1 MFRRIKM
8 LYHAIAAWASQTT
21 QVSNRVD
28 LERLECLS
36 PIDRYVVCSGVF
48 NNQALFDPVYEDW
61 RIKRLNKM
69 LEIYG
74 IDYFKGRKILE
85 LGGGHGDIGAFFAE
99 LGADV
104 LSLDGRIQ
112 NVNFARLK
120 HRKVEN
126 IKFVQFNLEHDFSS
140 FGRFDLI
147 INFGLLYHLR
157 HVEEHLK
164 CCFSMADDIVLETVV
179 CDSSDP
185 DKIVFC
191 QERSA
196 VDEESLEGTGSRP
209 SPFYVEKIATE
220 NNFQFV
226 RYFTPDLNSGGI
238 FSYDWPHRNDG
249 RGARGDN
256 FELRRFWRLQ
266 KK

>member
-1 MFRRIKM
+1 MFWRTKL
-8 LYHAIAAWASQTT
+8 LYNAIAGWASRTT
-21 QVSNRVD
+21 QISNRVD

-36 PIDRYVVCSGVF
+36 PIDRYVVCSGIF

-120 HRKVEN
+120 HLKVAN
-126 IKFVQFNLEHDFSS
+126 LRFAQFNLEHNFSS

-147 INFGLLYHLR
+147 INFGLLYHLKD
-157 HVEEHLK
+157 VENHLK
-164 CCFSMADDIVLETVV
+164 CCFSVADDIILETVV

-185 DKIVFC
+185 DKIVLC
-191 QERSA
+191 QERSEIEQA
-196 VDEESLEGTGSRP
+196 AAHPRSTSRESLQRT
-209 SPFYVEKIATE
+209 T
-220 NNFQFV
+220 
-226 RYFTPDLNSGGI
+226 SGLSAI
-238 FSYDWPHRNDG
+238 
-249 RGARGDN
+249 
-256 FELRRFWRLQ
+256 LRRTSTLEISSLMTGRTGTTGAVRAATILS
-266 KK
+266 